1 MKDINGIDLVGS
13 LLPKINA
20 ESAEI
25 LGQYP
30 AYLSTT
36 SKIFPKMIKLLSNA
50 SPAEIGQLIGAFF
63 PDFQSFIYPDLFMA
77 DLVQLA
83 KAEVFCPRIFL
94 AMDAVKHFFTK
105 IGNSEPSDSEEALV
119 ALWLSEICLKAG
131 FSSKEEDLVF
141 WQLSF
146 SMPSQPI
153 LEDLVLEKMKFSSA
167 EINSL
172 SPIGASLNDVSPL
185 CRIANFYSW
194 SEEPRKD
201 LEAKFDFKSSSIR
214 KTLRVPMHR
223 IIEVLER
230 VMDSEDNLEA
240 IAKDLEP

>member
-1 MKDINGIDLVGS
+1 MKDANGIDLVGS

-20 ESAEI
+20 ESIEI

-50 SPAEIGQLIGAFF
+50 SPAEIGQLIGSFF
-63 PDFQSFIYPDLFMA
+63 PDYQSLAYPDLFMA

-83 KAEVFCPRIFL
+83 KAETFCPRIFL
-94 AMDAVKHFFTK
+94 AMDAVKNFFTK
-105 IGNSEPSDSEEALV
+105 IGNSEPADSEEALE
-119 ALWLSEICLKAG
+119 ALKLSEICLKANS
-131 FSSKEEDLVF
+131 FSKYEDLVF

-146 SMPSQPI
+146 NALSDQI

-172 SPIGASLNDVSPL
+172 SPIGASLDDVSPL
-185 CRIANFYSW
+185 CRIANFYALSKDH
-194 SEEPRKD
+194 RKD
-201 LEAKFDFKSSSIR
+201 LEAMFDFKGSRIR
-214 KTLRVPMHR
+214 KSLCVPFHR

-230 VMDSEDNLEA
+230 AIDPEESLEA
-240 IAKDLEP
+240 IARDLEP